1 MVNYF
6 QRGLGKCD
14 EDEVEDWTEIL
25 NSAPFY
31 DEGKESKWG
40 KHRPFDVGFL
50 VFESSFRH
58 FSQIEIGHDSS
69 NLSNSCDFCN
79 FLWFS

>member
-31 DEGKESKWG
+31 DEGKESK
-40 KHRPFDVGFL
+40 
-50 VFESSFRH
+50 
-58 FSQIEIGHDSS
+58 
-69 NLSNSCDFCN
+69 
-79 FLWFS
+79 